1 LTVLIKHDI
10 LHLIL
15 VDFDTFEIVACE
27 CEDLVEVLVNHG
39 LFPTSPSQPRMAVSI
54 PLIQLYHALFERSC
68 DAINAFAHALNT
80 FYGRR
85 GFIHCNSKVCFQP
98 LRSSYCF
105 IDLNQGE
112 VVQDT
117 FRRGFGH
124 AVQWYDSLQ
133 VRIEHQLEGAI
144 LAGDATVRDC
154 KQPVPLM
161 LAINPEAPTSRTG
174 QTIVDAPL
182 STPGQ
187 SNPEAPIS
195 LSPSLESKS
204 PLSPSPLRE
213 CHRTLQR
220 RCPACFALNK
230 FGRSGRTYVDCI
242 LYRIYAEKR
251 SLEVSIS

>member
-1 LTVLIKHDI
+1 MTILIKHEI

-15 VDFDTFEIVACE
+15 ADFDTFEIVACE
-27 CEDLVEVLVNHG
+27 CEDLVAVLVNHG

-85 GFIHCNSKVCFQP
+85 GFIHCNSKVFLQS
-98 LRSSYCF
+98 LRYSYCST
-105 IDLNQGE
+105 DLNQGE
-112 VVQDT
+112 VVQDA

-144 LAGDATVRDC
+144 LAGDATIRDC
-154 KQPVPLM
+154 KQPVSLT
-161 LAINPEAPTSRTG
+161 LA
-174 QTIVDAPL
+174 L

-195 LSPSLESKS
+195 LSPSLESES
-204 PLSPSPLRE
+204 PLAPPPLRE
-213 CHRTLQR
+213 CHRILQR
-220 RCPACFALNK
+220 RCPACFALDK
-230 FGRSGRTYVDCI
+230 FGRPGRTYVDFI
-242 LYRIYAEKR
+242 LCLTCAEKR
-251 SLEVSIS
+251 SSEVQIS